1 MHNELTR
8 AFSQSG
14 RSLRGSP
21 LYWLSMSLP
30 AFPFTWFRRTT
41 RDTKDEPMIA
51 DVETPRAPDPLR
63 WLVLA
68 SFCANGFVQSAPLP

>member
-1 MHNELTR
+1 
-8 AFSQSG
+8 
-14 RSLRGSP
+14 
-21 LYWLSMSLP
+21 MSLP

>member
-1 MHNELTR
+1 MASVLPSE
-8 AFSQSG
+8 
-14 RSLRGSP
+14 P
-21 LYWLSMSLP
+21 LSSLSMSLP

-51 DVETPRAPDPLR
+51 DVETPRPPDPLR

>member
-1 MHNELTR
+1 
-8 AFSQSG
+8 
-14 RSLRGSP
+14 
-21 LYWLSMSLP
+21 MSLP

-41 RDTKDEPMIA
+41 RDTKDEPMIS

-68 SFCANGFVQSAPLP
+68 SFCANGFVQSAPRS

>member
-1 MHNELTR
+1 
-8 AFSQSG
+8 
-14 RSLRGSP
+14 
-21 LYWLSMSLP
+21 MSLP

-51 DVETPRAPDPLR
+51 DVETPRPPDPLR

-68 SFCANGFVQSAPLP
+68 SFCANGFISPTGSSPRAPPAVFVFLELMHPIWTRRTCV